1 MGHSPTQR
9 FLLSPSIFKGIG
21 LKTRGGVVPL
31 FQKLSAPGV
40 HINEKKGSFS
50 DTVFSN
56 DCLADSS
63 LAVQLPSKHSQVL
76 QALTS
81 IPQLCLQQRQRLR
94 SLKAA
99 GPARL

>member
-1 MGHSPTQR
+1 MKR
-9 FLLSPSIFKGIG
+9 
-21 LKTRGGVVPL
+21 RGAL
-31 FQKLSAPGV
+31 
-40 HINEKKGSFS
+40 S
-50 DTVFSN
+50 DTIFSN

-81 IPQLCLQQRQRLR
+81 IPQLCLQQRQRLG